1 MGTPINGEWRLYWWV
16 FLFQRVMNEKFVVI
30 SEFMVDKLK
39 LKGVE
44 LIVYAVIYGFSQDG
58 ESVFSG
64 SQSYLAKWANAST
77 RSVRLA
83 LASLV
88 EKGLITKFDKSVN
101 GVSVAEYAVCDFHL
115 LDEEKI
121 SYVRKNFPTGEEI
134 ISYGAEKTSANNIV
148 YNIDNINKKEIYK
161 EKTKSGASES
171 NEASEESESGINE
184 ERSNE
189 ERSNEERSNEERSNE
204 ERSNEERSNEENEE
218 KEKSCAKKKES
229 VLAESFKEWWNTKA
243 SGTKVPQIA
252 KMTPQRERHLQAL
265 IKDFGEDVVLV
276 TIGKIFDGHSDF
288 LLGRNNSGWVA
299 NVDFA
304 LRRSSFIKLMEGTYD
319 RKASDF
325 RRVSQKTDDEW
336 SNFF

>member
-1 MGTPINGEWRLYWWV
+1 
-16 FLFQRVMNEKFVVI
+16 MNEKFVVI

-83 LASLV
+83 LTSLV

-134 ISYGAEKTSANNIV
+134 ISYGAEKISANNIV
-148 YNIDNINKKEIYK
+148 YNIEDNINKKEIYK
-161 EKTKSGASES
+161 EKSETS
-171 NEASEESESGINE
+171 EASG

-189 ERSNEERSNEERSNE
+189 VG
-204 ERSNEERSNEENEE
+204 SNEERSNEENEE

-229 VLAESFKEWWNTKA
+229 VLAENFKEWWNNKA

-265 IKDFGEDVVLV
+265 IKDFGEDVVLT
-276 TIGKIFDGHSDF
+276 TIGRIFDGHSDF

-336 SNFF
+336 NDFF

>member
-1 MGTPINGEWRLYWWV
+1 
-16 FLFQRVMNEKFVVI
+16 MNEKFVVI

-88 EKGLITKFDKSVN
+88 EKGLISKIDKSVN
-101 GVSVAEYAVCDFHL
+101 GVSVAEYAVCDFCS

-121 SYVRKNFPTGEEI
+121 SYVRKNFPTGEEK
-134 ISYGAEKTSANNIV
+134 ISYGAEKISANNIV

-171 NEASEESESGINE
+171 NEANEVGTSESNE
-184 ERSNE
+184 
-189 ERSNEERSNEERSNE
+189 
-204 ERSNEERSNEENEE
+204 EE

-229 VLAESFKEWWNTKA
+229 ILAENFKEWWNTKA

>member
-1 MGTPINGEWRLYWWV
+1 
-16 FLFQRVMNEKFVVI
+16 MNEKFVVI

-88 EKGLITKFDKSVN
+88 EKGLISKIDKSVN
-101 GVSVAEYAVCDFHL
+101 GVSVAEYAVCDFCS

-121 SYVRKNFPTGEEI
+121 SYVRKNFPMGEEK
-134 ISYGAEKTSANNIV
+134 ISYGEEKISSNNIV
-148 YNIDNINKKEIYK
+148 YNIEDNINKKEIYK
-161 EKTKSGASES
+161 EKS
-171 NEASEESESGINE
+171 EASEASGE
-184 ERSNE
+184 RSKRKQRSNE
-189 ERSNEERSNEERSNE
+189 DEDEGGANEVGT
-204 ERSNEERSNEENEE
+204 NEENEE

-229 VLAESFKEWWNTKA
+229 VLADNFKEWWNTKA
-243 SGTKVPQIA
+243 NGTKVPQIA

>member
-1 MGTPINGEWRLYWWV
+1 
-16 FLFQRVMNEKFVVI
+16 MNEKFVVI

-83 LASLV
+83 LTSLV
-88 EKGLITKFDKSVN
+88 EKGLISKFDKSVN

-121 SYVRKNFPTGEEI
+121 SYVRKNFPTSEEI
-134 ISYGAEKTSANNIV
+134 ISYGAEKISSNNIV
-148 YNIDNINKKEIYK
+148 YNIEDNINKKEIYK
-161 EKTKSGASES
+161 EKSEAEGEGEARS
-171 NEASEESESGINE
+171 NG

-189 ERSNEERSNEERSNE
+189 ERSNGVG
-204 ERSNEERSNEENEE
+204 SNEENEE

-229 VLAESFKEWWNTKA
+229 VLAENFKEWWNNKA

-265 IKDFGEDVVLV
+265 IKDFGEDVVLA
-276 TIGKIFDGHSDF
+276 TIGRIFDGHSDF

-336 SNFF
+336 NNFF

>member
-1 MGTPINGEWRLYWWV
+1 
-16 FLFQRVMNEKFVVI
+16 MNEKFVVI

-88 EKGLITKFDKSVN
+88 EKGLISKIDKSVN

-121 SYVRKNFPTGEEI
+121 SYVRKNFPTGEEK
-134 ISYGAEKTSANNIV
+134 ISYGAEKISANNIV

-161 EKTKSGASES
+161 EKSE
-171 NEASEESESGINE
+171 A
-184 ERSNE
+184 RSNE
-189 ERSNEERSNEERSNE
+189 NESGTNENE
-204 ERSNEERSNEENEE
+204 EE

-229 VLAESFKEWWNTKA
+229 ILADNFKEWWNTKA
-243 SGTKVPQIA
+243 NGTKVPQIA

-265 IKDFGEDVVLV
+265 IKDFGEDVVLT
-276 TIGKIFDGHSDF
+276 TIGRIFDGHSDF
-288 LLGRNNSGWVA
+288 LLGRNSSGWVA

-336 SNFF
+336 NNFF

>member
-1 MGTPINGEWRLYWWV
+1 
-16 FLFQRVMNEKFVVI
+16 MNEKFVVI

-83 LASLV
+83 LTSLV
-88 EKGLITKFDKSVN
+88 EKGLISKFDKSVN

-121 SYVRKNFPTGEEI
+121 SYVRKNFPTGEEK
-134 ISYGAEKTSANNIV
+134 ISYGAEKISANNIV

-161 EKTKSGASES
+161 EKSE
-171 NEASEESESGINE
+171 AESESGTRENE
-184 ERSNE
+184 
-189 ERSNEERSNEERSNE
+189 
-204 ERSNEERSNEENEE
+204 EE
-218 KEKSCAKKKES
+218 KEKSSAKKKES
-229 VLAESFKEWWNTKA
+229 VLADNFKEWWNTKA

-265 IKDFGEDVVLV
+265 IKDFGEDVVLT

-288 LLGRNNSGWVA
+288 LLGRNSSGWVA

>member
-1 MGTPINGEWRLYWWV
+1 
-16 FLFQRVMNEKFVVI
+16 MNEKFVVI

-83 LASLV
+83 LTSLV
-88 EKGLITKFDKSVN
+88 EKGLISKIDKSVN

-121 SYVRKNFPTGEEI
+121 SYVRKNFPTGEEK
-134 ISYGAEKTSANNIV
+134 ISYGEEKTSANNIV

-161 EKTKSGASES
+161 EKSEARS
-171 NEASEESESGINE
+171 NEASEASENESGTRENE
-184 ERSNE
+184 
-189 ERSNEERSNEERSNE
+189 
-204 ERSNEERSNEENEE
+204 EE
-218 KEKSCAKKKES
+218 KEKSSAKKKES
-229 VLAESFKEWWNTKA
+229 ILADNFKEWWNTKA

-252 KMTPQRERHLQAL
+252 KMTPQRERHLRAL
-265 IKDFGEDVVLV
+265 IKDFGEDVVLT
-276 TIGKIFDGHSDF
+276 TIGRIFDGHSDF
-288 LLGRNNSGWVA
+288 LLGRNSSGWVA

>member
-1 MGTPINGEWRLYWWV
+1 
-16 FLFQRVMNEKFVVI
+16 MNEKFVVI

-83 LASLV
+83 LTSLV

-121 SYVRKNFPTGEEI
+121 SYVQKNFPKGEEK
-134 ISYGAEKTSANNIV
+134 ISYGAEKISANNIV
-148 YNIDNINKKEIYK
+148 YNIEDNINKKEIYK
-161 EKTKSGASES
+161 EKSEAQS
-171 NEASEESESGINE
+171 NEVNESGTNE

-189 ERSNEERSNEERSNE
+189 DNG
-204 ERSNEERSNEENEE
+204 E
-218 KEKSCAKKKES
+218 KEKSSAKKKES
-229 VLAESFKEWWNTKA
+229 VLAENFKEWWNTKA
-243 SGTKVPQIA
+243 NGTKVPQIA

-265 IKDFGEDVVLV
+265 IKDFGEDVVLT

-288 LLGRNNSGWVA
+288 LLGRNSSGWVA

-319 RKASDF
+319 HKASDF

-336 SNFF
+336 NNFF

>member
-1 MGTPINGEWRLYWWV
+1 
-16 FLFQRVMNEKFVVI
+16 MNEKFVVI

-83 LASLV
+83 LTSLV
-88 EKGLITKFDKSVN
+88 EKGLISKFDKSVN

-134 ISYGAEKTSANNIV
+134 ISYGAEKISANNIV

-161 EKTKSGASES
+161 EKSEASGGWS
-171 NEASEESESGINE
+171 NEVG
-184 ERSNE
+184 
-189 ERSNEERSNEERSNE
+189 
-204 ERSNEERSNEENEE
+204 SNEERSNEENEE

-229 VLAESFKEWWNTKA
+229 VLAENFKEWWNNKA

-265 IKDFGEDVVLV
+265 IKDFGEDVVLT
-276 TIGKIFDGHSDF
+276 TIGRIFDGHSDF

>member
-1 MGTPINGEWRLYWWV
+1 
-16 FLFQRVMNEKFVVI
+16 MNEKFVVI

-83 LASLV
+83 LTSLV

-121 SYVRKNFPTGEEI
+121 SYVRKNFPTSEEI
-134 ISYGAEKTSANNIV
+134 ISYGAEKISSNNIV

-161 EKTKSGASES
+161 EKSED
-171 NEASEESESGINE
+171 EASEASGE
-184 ERSNE
+184 RKQRSNE
-189 ERSNEERSNEERSNE
+189 DEGEANESGT
-204 ERSNEERSNEENEE
+204 NEENEE
-218 KEKSCAKKKES
+218 KEKSSAKKKES
-229 VLAESFKEWWNTKA
+229 VLADNFKEWWNTKA
-243 SGTKVPQIA
+243 NGTKVPQIA

-336 SNFF
+336 NNFF

>member
-1 MGTPINGEWRLYWWV
+1 VYLLRLMGTPINGEWRLYWWV

-83 LASLV
+83 LTSLV

-115 LDEEKI
+115 LNEEKI

-134 ISYGAEKTSANNIV
+134 ISYGAEKISANNIV

-161 EKTKSGASES
+161 EKS
-171 NEASEESESGINE
+171 EASG

-189 ERSNEERSNEERSNE
+189 VG
-204 ERSNEERSNEENEE
+204 SNEERSNEENGE

-229 VLAESFKEWWNTKA
+229 ILGENFKDWWNNKA
-243 SGTKVPQIA
+243 NGTKVPQIA

-265 IKDFGEDVVLV
+265 IKDFGEDVVLT

-336 SNFF
+336 NNFF

>member
-1 MGTPINGEWRLYWWV
+1 
-16 FLFQRVMNEKFVVI
+16 MNEKFVVI

-83 LASLV
+83 LTSLV
-88 EKGLITKFDKSVN
+88 EKGLISKFDKSVN

-121 SYVRKNFPTGEEI
+121 SYVRKNFPMGEEK
-134 ISYGAEKTSANNIV
+134 ISYGEEKISANNIV
-148 YNIDNINKKEIYK
+148 YNIEDNINKKEIYK
-161 EKTKSGASES
+161 EKNEAEGEGEGEA
-171 NEASEESESGINE
+171 NEASKASG

-189 ERSNEERSNEERSNE
+189 VENESGTNENE
-204 ERSNEERSNEENEE
+204 EE
-218 KEKSCAKKKES
+218 KEKSSAKKKES
-229 VLAESFKEWWNTKA
+229 ILADNFKEWWNTKA
-243 SGTKVPQIA
+243 NGTKVPQIA

-265 IKDFGEDVVLV
+265 IKDFGEDVVLT
-276 TIGKIFDGHSDF
+276 TIGRIFDGHSDF
-288 LLGRNNSGWVA
+288 LLGRNSSGWVA

-319 RKASDF
+319 RRASDF

-336 SNFF
+336 NNFF

>member
-1 MGTPINGEWRLYWWV
+1 
-16 FLFQRVMNEKFVVI
+16 MNEKFVVI

-88 EKGLITKFDKSVN
+88 EKGLISKIDKSVN

-121 SYVRKNFPTGEEI
+121 SYVRKNFPTGEEK
-134 ISYGAEKTSANNIV
+134 ISYGAEKISANNIV

-161 EKTKSGASES
+161 EKSE
-171 NEASEESESGINE
+171 A
-184 ERSNE
+184 RSNE
-189 ERSNEERSNEERSNE
+189 DESGTRENE
-204 ERSNEERSNEENEE
+204 EE

-229 VLAESFKEWWNTKA
+229 ILADNFKEWWNTKA
-243 SGTKVPQIA
+243 SGTRVPQIA

-265 IKDFGEDVVLV
+265 IKDFGEDVVLT
-276 TIGKIFDGHSDF
+276 TIGRIFDGHSDF
-288 LLGRNNSGWVA
+288 LLGRNSSGWVA

-319 RKASDF
+319 RRASDF

>member
-1 MGTPINGEWRLYWWV
+1 
-16 FLFQRVMNEKFVVI
+16 MNEKFVVI

-83 LASLV
+83 LTSLV

-134 ISYGAEKTSANNIV
+134 ISYGAEKISANNIV
-148 YNIDNINKKEIYK
+148 YNIEDNINKKEIYK
-161 EKTKSGASES
+161 EKSETS
-171 NEASEESESGINE
+171 EASG

-189 ERSNEERSNEERSNE
+189 VG
-204 ERSNEERSNEENEE
+204 SNEERSNEENEE

-229 VLAESFKEWWNTKA
+229 VLAENFKEWWNNKA
-243 SGTKVPQIA
+243 NGTKVPQIA

-265 IKDFGEDVVLV
+265 IKDFGEDAVLV

-336 SNFF
+336 NDFF

>member
-1 MGTPINGEWRLYWWV
+1 
-16 FLFQRVMNEKFVVI
+16 MNEKFVVI

-121 SYVRKNFPTGEEI
+121 SYVRKNFPKGEEI
-134 ISYGAEKTSANNIV
+134 ISYGAEKISSNNIV

-161 EKTKSGASES
+161 EKGETSEGGI
-171 NEASEESESGINE
+171 NEASGERSKRKQ
-184 ERSNE
+184 RSNE
-189 ERSNEERSNEERSNE
+189 ENESGT
-204 ERSNEERSNEENEE
+204 NEENEE
-218 KEKSCAKKKES
+218 KEKSSAKKKES
-229 VLAESFKEWWNTKA
+229 ILADNFKEWWNIKA
-243 SGTKVPQIA
+243 NGTKVPQIA

-336 SNFF
+336 NNFF

>member
-1 MGTPINGEWRLYWWV
+1 
-16 FLFQRVMNEKFVVI
+16 MNEKFVVI

-121 SYVRKNFPTGEEI
+121 SYVRKNFPTSEEI
-134 ISYGAEKTSANNIV
+134 ISYGAEKISSNNIV
-148 YNIDNINKKEIYK
+148 YNIEDNINKKEIYK
-161 EKTKSGASES
+161 EKSED
-171 NEASEESESGINE
+171 EASEASGE
-184 ERSNE
+184 RKQRSNE
-189 ERSNEERSNEERSNE
+189 GEGEARSNEVGT
-204 ERSNEERSNEENEE
+204 NEENEE

-229 VLAESFKEWWNTKA
+229 VLAENFKEWWNTKA
-243 SGTKVPQIA
+243 NGTKVPQIA

-336 SNFF
+336 NNFF

>member
-1 MGTPINGEWRLYWWV
+1 
-16 FLFQRVMNEKFVVI
+16 MNEKFVVI

-83 LASLV
+83 LTSLV

-134 ISYGAEKTSANNIV
+134 ISYGAEKISANNIV
-148 YNIDNINKKEIYK
+148 YNIDDINKKEIYK
-161 EKTKSGASES
+161 EKSETSEVSGERSNEVGSNERSSES
-171 NEASEESESGINE
+171 NEG
-184 ERSNE
+184 
-189 ERSNEERSNEERSNE
+189 
-204 ERSNEERSNEENEE
+204 E

-229 VLAESFKEWWNTKA
+229 VLAENFKEWWNTKA
-243 SGTKVPQIA
+243 NGTKVPQIA

-336 SNFF
+336 NNFF

>member
-1 MGTPINGEWRLYWWV
+1 
-16 FLFQRVMNEKFVVI
+16 MNEKFVVI

-83 LASLV
+83 LTSLV
-88 EKGLITKFDKSVN
+88 EKGLISKIDKSVN

-121 SYVRKNFPTGEEI
+121 SYVRKNFPTSEEK
-134 ISYGAEKTSANNIV
+134 ISYGAEKISANNIV

-161 EKTKSGASES
+161 EKSEARS
-171 NEASEESESGINE
+171 NEASEASENESGTRENE
-184 ERSNE
+184 
-189 ERSNEERSNEERSNE
+189 
-204 ERSNEERSNEENEE
+204 EE
-218 KEKSCAKKKES
+218 KEKSSAKKKES
-229 VLAESFKEWWNTKA
+229 ILADNFKEWWNTKA

-252 KMTPQRERHLQAL
+252 KMTPQRERHLRAL
-265 IKDFGEDVVLV
+265 IKDFGEDVVLT
-276 TIGKIFDGHSDF
+276 TIGRIFDGHSDF
-288 LLGRNNSGWVA
+288 LLGRNSSGWVA

>member
-1 MGTPINGEWRLYWWV
+1 MGV
-16 FLFQRVMNEKFVVI
+16 FISSVMNEKFVVI

-101 GVSVAEYAVCDFHL
+101 GVSVAEYAVCGFHL
-115 LDEEKI
+115 LGEEKI
-121 SYVRKNFPTGEEI
+121 SYVRKKFPKGEEK
-134 ISYGAEKTSANNIV
+134 ISYGEEKISANNIV
-148 YNIDNINKKEIYK
+148 YNIEDNINKKEIYK

-171 NEASEESESGINE
+171 NEANEASKASEESESGI
-184 ERSNE
+184 
-189 ERSNEERSNEERSNE
+189 
-204 ERSNEERSNEENEE
+204 NEERSNEENEE

-229 VLAESFKEWWNTKA
+229 VLAENFKEWWNTKA

>member
-1 MGTPINGEWRLYWWV
+1 
-16 FLFQRVMNEKFVVI
+16 MNEKFVVI

-83 LASLV
+83 LTSLV

-101 GVSVAEYAVCDFHL
+101 GVSVAEYAVCDLHL

-121 SYVRKNFPTGEEI
+121 SYVRKNFPMGEEI
-134 ISYGAEKTSANNIV
+134 ISYGAEKISSNNIV

-161 EKTKSGASES
+161 EKSED
-171 NEASEESESGINE
+171 EASEASGE
-184 ERSNE
+184 RKQRSNE
-189 ERSNEERSNEERSNE
+189 VGT
-204 ERSNEERSNEENEE
+204 NEENEE

-229 VLAESFKEWWNTKA
+229 ILAENFKEWWNTKA
-243 SGTKVPQIA
+243 NGTKVPQIA

-265 IKDFGEDVVLV
+265 IKDFGEDVVLT

-336 SNFF
+336 NNFF